1 MLKMTDFGGR
11 LFSAKIMIFR
21 QFIYDTEI
29 QNKIWKIVRSRH
41 FQYVAEGQNLH
52 KNKAKIALIY
62 NYFLISMPIILTIIK
77 S

>member
-41 FQYVAEGQNLH
+41 F
-52 KNKAKIALIY
+52 
-62 NYFLISMPIILTIIK
+62 
-77 S
+77 